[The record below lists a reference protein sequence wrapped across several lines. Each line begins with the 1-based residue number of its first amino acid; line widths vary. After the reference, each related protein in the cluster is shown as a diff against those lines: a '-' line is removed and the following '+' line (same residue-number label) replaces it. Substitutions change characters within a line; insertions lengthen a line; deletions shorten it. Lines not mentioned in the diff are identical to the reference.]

1 LERHIV
7 VCIKSVMLKAPVG
20 RAVRNSET
28 CDLNPFDRPAIE
40 VALRMREAHGGTV
53 TAISMGPDTCTF
65 TLHDAMALGVDRAVL
80 LSDRAF
86 AESDTLATSS
96 VLAAA
101 LRKLEP
107 VDLVLFG
114 TRSTD
119 SDTGQ
124 VGSQTAQLLDMPLV
138 TGAVLMETAGEGLKV
153 TRRSDG
159 FEEVFE
165 VAFPAALTVHPAA
178 VGPRD
183 AGLAK
188 IATAYDSSAVEK
200 WNLPDLELSPE
211 QVGLP
216 GSPTRVIS
224 LTRLKKERKCEL
236 VPGQDEEQ
244 AEGLIQRLVELGI
257 L

>member
-1 LERHIV
+1 MERHIV

-20 RAVRNSET
+20 RAIRNSET
-28 CDLNPFDRPAIE
+28 CDLNPFDRPVIE

-53 TAISMGPDTCTF
+53 TAISMGPDSCAF
-65 TLHDAMALGVDRAVL
+65 SLHDAIAMGVDRAVL

-86 AESDTLATSS
+86 AGSDTLATSTI
-96 VLAAA
+96 LAAA
-101 LRKLEP
+101 LRRLES

-114 TRSTD
+114 ARSTD

-124 VGSQTAQLLDMPLV
+124 VGPQTAQLLDMPMV
-138 TGAVLMETAGEGLKV
+138 TGAVSIETAGEGLKV

-165 VAFPAALTVHPAA
+165 VAFPAALTIHPAA
-178 VGPRD
+178 VRPRD
-183 AGLAK
+183 AGLAE

-200 WNLPDLELSPE
+200 WNLRDLELSPE
-211 QVGLP
+211 QVGEP
-216 GSPTRVIS
+216 GSPTRVIT
-224 LTRLKKERKCEL
+224 LTRLKRERKCEFL
-236 VPGQDEEQ
+236 PGKDEEQ
-244 AEGLIQRLVELGI
+244 AESLMQRLVELGI